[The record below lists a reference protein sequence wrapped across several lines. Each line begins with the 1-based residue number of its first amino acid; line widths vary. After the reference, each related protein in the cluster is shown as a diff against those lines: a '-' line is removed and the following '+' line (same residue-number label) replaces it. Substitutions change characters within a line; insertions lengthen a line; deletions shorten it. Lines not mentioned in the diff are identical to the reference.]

1 MKRNFL
7 LILFAQ
13 LIILTT
19 VKAQT
24 TFNLYKDVIPGSKPV
39 KNEEVSETEGGILRI
54 SKITVPTLTAYIPEK
69 QDAKRTAVVIC
80 PGGGYWIVAADHEGA
95 AIAKE
100 FNKKGITAFVLKY
113 RLPDENA
120 MQNKEIGP
128 LQDAQQAIKTVRDNA
143 AKWNIDPAHVGIMGF
158 SAGGHLASTE
168 GTHFTKSVIDNK
180 ENTNLRPDF
189 MILIYPVISFNDA
202 YGHIGSRNQ
211 LIGKNPSQEKIKE
224 YSNEL
229 QVTSKTPPT
238 FLVHASDDDVVNPL
252 NSTLFYE
259 ALLTNHVPA
268 ELHIYQTGGHG
279 FGLHRQNTSDEW
291 MDRCFDWMKVNGW
304 RK

>member
-128 LQDAQQAIKTVRDNA
+128 LQDVQHAIKTVRDNA